1 VEARSGQTRFE
12 TGYALMF
19 GPGTRLKAAPKEES
33 SLTFSS
39 DPLGW
44 MVV

>member
-1 VEARSGQTRFE
+1 
-12 TGYALMF
+12 MF
-19 GPGTRLKAAPKEES
+19 GPGTRRKPAQKAPP

-44 MVV
+44 MAI